1 MRRGAAGGT
10 LPGHPTT
17 KEVGLPRQRAIVP
30 RINDMREAFAEWTDA
45 YVDWVEECINVQE
58 AYERW
63 SIATGGEDAAFGF
76 AAYRAALD
84 REEHASRVVAA
95 RTT

>member
-63 SIATGGEDAAFGF
+63 STATRGEDAAFGF

>member
-1 MRRGAAGGT
+1 MRRSRRHAAVDT
-10 LPGHPTT
+10 STT

-58 AYERW
+58 AYESWRN
-63 SIATGGEDAAFGF
+63 AVTGDDAAVGF
-76 AAYRAALD
+76 AVYRAALD
-84 REEHASRVVAA
+84 REEHASKVVAA
-95 RTT
+95 HAS